1 MYLDISI
8 GRGLA
13 KFFKG
18 KREDIDDWGKVN
30 NLKEQF
36 AKGKNFRKRLFL
48 YKNPA
53 SIAVAKLK
61 NVSFKFN
68 MRESG
73 GKIMKL
79 IVEKINLAD
88 FR

>member
-1 MYLDISI
+1 MPSES
-8 GRGLA
+8 G
-13 KFFKG
+13 F
-18 KREDIDDWGKVN
+18 
-30 NLKEQF
+30 
-36 AKGKNFRKRLFL
+36 KGKNFRKRFFL

-53 SIAVAKLK
+53 SIAIGKLEGV
-61 NVSFKFN
+61 NFKFM

-73 GKIMKL
+73 GKLMKL